1 LSQVPPITRIVLY
14 KHGLGYFEREG
25 PVEGDATLGLNFKRA
40 EVSDVL
46 KSLIVL
52 DLDGGHV
59 ASVAFDSSRP
69 IEQLLNEVALSIPD
83 KESLCG
89 LLTQLKGARIAVRPI
104 SGEPVEGRLLG
115 VDQRKREVNDSVIA
129 VSLISLLD
137 DDGLVRSFEL
147 PDLAS
152 LHVLDEAV
160 RRDLDSYLR
169 IQLSAKTKDAR
180 RFVITARGEGPR
192 RLRLGYTVEAPVW
205 KATYRLLLGE
215 ENRPP
220 TIQGWA
226 VVNNT
231 QDEDWE
237 DVRLSLVSGLPVS
250 FVHDLDTPRYIKRP
264 EVKVQETTGVL
275 PPEVEEGVSRLQSV
289 SDLPT
294 EILSA
299 DDAKVVTA
307 GVRGVAS
314 PPQKL
319 ARASMAPRMVFLP
332 EMEDLARSA
341 VSTVPAQ
348 VRERKLG
355 DLFEYTIEHPVT
367 IRRNQAALVP
377 IVLRPFQGRPVLLFQ
392 KSARAENP
400 LRCVEFENTTG
411 LTLEGGPVTVL
422 EGGSYVGEAMLDT
435 LKPDEHRL
443 VPYAV
448 ELSVRVFDVFQSHD
462 DRVSRVIVRNG
473 QLTAQYGEVR
483 QTTYT
488 IHNKAD
494 AQSILYLD
502 HTRGNDDWT
511 LLEPDRPHEITES
524 NWRFRLPLPPRQV
537 TTFVVRQRRL
547 RDHLYALT
555 DVSPSQVGF
564 WLEQRYLDATTAGVL
579 RQVAAIQTRV
589 AEAEATIQR
598 LNNDRATIVSEQ
610 QRIRDNLKALGDR
623 SSEKELRERFI
634 RTLNQQEDRLEQISS
649 ELTAQTTARAQ
660 GRTKIVELI
669 SALDYEAAV

>member
-59 ASVAFDSSRP
+59 SSVAFDSTRP
-69 IEQLLNEVALSIPD
+69 VEQLLDEVALSIPD
-83 KESLCG
+83 KESLSG

-115 VDQRKREVNDSVIA
+115 VDQRKREVNDSVIVVA
-129 VSLISLLD
+129 LVSLLD
-137 DDGLVRSFEL
+137 DNGLVRSFEL

-152 LHVLDEAV
+152 LRVLDEAV

-180 RFVITARGEGPR
+180 HFVITARGDGQR
-192 RLRLGYTVEAPVW
+192 TLRLGYTVEAPVW

-275 PPEVEEGVSRLQSV
+275 PPEVEEGVRLRETLSE
-289 SDLPT
+289 LPT
-294 EILSA
+294 ELLLA
-299 DDAKVVTA
+299 EDYAVAAGAAPATVT
-307 GVRGVAS
+307 S
-314 PPQKL
+314 QPKL
-319 ARASMAPRMVFLP
+319 ARVRAARVHL
-332 EMEDLARSA
+332 EDAARSG

-348 VRERKLG
+348 VRERKIG

-377 IVLRPFQGRPVLLFQ
+377 IVLRPFQGRPVLLYQ
-392 KSARAENP
+392 KQARAENP

-462 DRVSRVIVRNG
+462 DRVSRVIVRQG
-473 QLTAQYGEVR
+473 QLIAKYGEVR

-488 IHNKAD
+488 INNKAS
-494 AQSILYLD
+494 AEHVLYLD
-502 HTRGNDDWT
+502 HARGSDDWT
-511 LLEPDRPHEITES
+511 LLEPAEPHEVTES
-524 NWRFRLPLPPRQV
+524 NWRFRFPLPARQV

-547 RDHLYALT
+547 RDQLYALT
-555 DVSPSQVGF
+555 EVSPTQVSF

-579 RQVAAIQTRV
+579 RQVAALQARV
-589 AEAEATIQR
+589 AEAEAKIQR
-598 LNNDRATIVSEQ
+598 LNSDRATIFTEQ

-634 RTLNQQEDRLEQISS
+634 RTLNQQEDRLEQIGS
-649 ELTAQTTARAQ
+649 ELTAQTTARDQSRA
-660 GRTKIVELI
+660 KIVELTG
-669 SALDYEAAV
+669 ALDYETAV